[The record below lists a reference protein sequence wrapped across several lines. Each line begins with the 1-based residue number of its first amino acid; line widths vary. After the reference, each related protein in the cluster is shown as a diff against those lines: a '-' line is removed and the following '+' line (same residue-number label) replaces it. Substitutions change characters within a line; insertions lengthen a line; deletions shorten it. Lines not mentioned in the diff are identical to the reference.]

1 MRRILLIAFKD
12 LLLIFRDRS
21 TVLMILIGPFL
32 LTLGMGL
39 ISGQVGGS
47 ANPSRG
53 PSDIPVVIVNQDG
66 QSLGNALVN
75 VLSSPELAAL
85 LEPRLVSGVEE
96 AKHQVE
102 EDQVAAAI
110 IIPAGFTRSLIPPA
124 GEWQAWLPSLSS
136 SSVTLQMYV
145 DPGRPNSV
153 AILESIVRAFLFRVE
168 KGRILGWTA
177 IAPLVANGVIQP
189 VQAEDIGRT
198 WGEALARSGV
208 EQELIQVV
216 VTEEEVTQLRDVNV
230 MASMAPGMALLF
242 LMFTATFGARSLLV
256 ERRQQTLQRLMIT
269 PTLPL
274 QILLGKGIG
283 VYLSGVV
290 QQVLL
295 VGVST
300 WLFALD
306 WGDAWGVLALILCA
320 SLAAVGWG
328 LLIAALAR
336 TPAQVASAGTAL
348 MLVFGLLGGSFVD
361 LGDMP
366 AVVYV
371 LSRLT
376 PNAWGLDGY
385 AILVAGGSL
394 SQIVRPLLA
403 LVLMGV
409 VLISLAGIIL
419 MRSRRFSQA

>member
-12 LLLIFRDRS
+12 LLLIIRDRS

-39 ISGQVGGS
+39 ISGQMGGS
-47 ANPSRG
+47 ASPSSG

-75 VLSSPELAAL
+75 VLSSPELATL
-85 LEPRLVSGVEE
+85 LEPGLVSDVEE
-96 AKHQVE
+96 AKQQVE
-102 EDQVAAAI
+102 EDQAAAAI

-124 GEWQAWLPSLSS
+124 GEWQAWLPSSS
-136 SSVTLQMYV
+136 SNIPLQIYAN
-145 DPGRPNSV
+145 PGRPNSV
-153 AILESIVRAFLFRVE
+153 AVVESIVREFLFRVE

-177 IAPLVANGVIQP
+177 IAPLVAKGVIQP
-189 VQAEDIGRT
+189 AQAEDVGRA
-198 WGEALARSGV
+198 WGESQAWSGV
-208 EQELIQVV
+208 EKDLIRVV
-216 VTEEEVTQLRDVNV
+216 ITEGEATRPRDLNV

-256 ERRQQTLQRLMIT
+256 ERRQQTLQRLMVT
-269 PTLPL
+269 PTRPI

-295 VGVST
+295 IGVST
-300 WLFALD
+300 WLFALN

-328 LLIAALAR
+328 LFIAALAR

-348 MLVFGLLGGSFVD
+348 MLIFGLLGGSFVD

-366 AVVYV
+366 PALYV

-385 AILVAGGSL
+385 AILAGGGSL
-394 SQIVRPLLA
+394 SQIAQPLLA
-403 LVLMGV
+403 LLLMGV
-409 VLISLAGIIL
+409 VLITLAGMVL
-419 MRSRRFSQA
+419 TRSRRFAQV

>member
-12 LLLIFRDRS
+12 LLLIIRDRS

-39 ISGQVGGS
+39 ISGQMGGS
-47 ANPSRG
+47 ASPSSG

-66 QSLGNALVN
+66 QTLGNALVN
-75 VLSSPELAAL
+75 VLSSPELATL
-85 LEPRLVSGVEE
+85 LEPSLVSGIEE
-96 AKHQVE
+96 AKQQVE
-102 EDQVAAAI
+102 EDQAAAAI
-110 IIPAGFTRSLIPPA
+110 IIPAGFTQSLIPPA

-136 SSVTLQMYV
+136 SNVTLQIYAN
-145 DPGRPNSV
+145 PRRPNSV
-153 AILESIVRAFLFRVE
+153 AIVESIVREFLFRVE
-168 KGRILGWTA
+168 RGRILGWTA
-177 IAPLVANGVIQP
+177 IAPLVAKGVIQP
-189 VQAEDIGRT
+189 TQAEDVGRA
-198 WGEALARSGV
+198 WGESLARSGI
-208 EQELIQVV
+208 EKDLIQVV
-216 VTEEEVTQLRDVNV
+216 TTEGEAIQPRDVNV

-256 ERRQQTLQRLMIT
+256 ERRQQTLQRLMVT
-269 PTLPL
+269 PTRPI

-295 VGVST
+295 IGVST
-300 WLFALD
+300 WLFALH
-306 WGDAWGVLALILCA
+306 WGDAVGVVALVLCA

-336 TPAQVASAGTAL
+336 TPAQIASAGTAL

-366 AVVYV
+366 PAVYV

-385 AILVAGGSL
+385 AILAGGGSL
-394 SQIVRPLLA
+394 SQIAQPLLA
-403 LVLMGV
+403 LGLMGV
-409 VLISLAGIIL
+409 VLITLAGMVL
-419 MRSRRFSQA
+419 MRSRRFAQA